1 MEMLKTKMK
10 QAKMIK
16 DSYGEELSI
25 NRISKTTDVILNII
39 FLLWSL
45 VCVLPLLLVV
55 VVSFSSEQSIFQN
68 GYSFFPSEW
77 SLDAYQFFFKLG
89 DQLIRSYGITIFV
102 TVVGTLFS
110 LAITA
115 MFAYVLSRSDYA
127 YNRLFTLLMLF
138 TMLFNGGI
146 VASYIVNTQMLG
158 LGDSLGALIFPM
170 SLNAFYVI
178 VLRTFYKGIPLEII
192 EAARIDG
199 AGEFKTF
206 FSVILPL
213 SKPGLATIGILQSF
227 SYWNDWF
234 LGMLYIVDQKKYPV
248 QTLLWSMQNSLE
260 FMKQSSANALEYA
273 EMAANAPTDSGR
285 MALTVLVVLPILL
298 AYPFFQKYFVKGLT
312 VGGVKG

>member
-1 MEMLKTKMK
+1 MLPFKKHPR
-10 QAKMIK
+10 
-16 DSYGEELSI
+16 DEGEGDLAI
-25 NRISKTTDVILNII
+25 NRISRRADRVLNLI
-39 FLLWSL
+39 FLLWAL
-45 VCVLPLLLVV
+45 ACVLPLILVV
-55 VVSFSSEQSIFQN
+55 IVSFSSEQSIFQN

-77 SLDAYQFFFKLG
+77 SLDAYRFFFRLG
-89 DQLIRSYGITIFV
+89 DQLVRSYGITIFV
-102 TVVGTLFS
+102 TVAGTLFS
-110 LAITA
+110 LIITA
-115 MFAYVLSRSDYA
+115 MFAYVLSRAGYA

-146 VASYIVNTQMLG
+146 VATYMVNTQILG
-158 LGDSLGALIFPM
+158 LGNSLGALIFPM

-178 VLRTFYKGIPLEII
+178 VLRTFYKSIPMEII

-206 FSVILPL
+206 FRIVTPL
-213 SKPGLATIGILQSF
+213 SKPGLATIGMFTTIA
-227 SYWNDWF
+227 YWNDWF
-234 LGMLYIVDQKKYPV
+234 LGMLYIIDQKKYPV

>member
-1 MEMLKTKMK
+1 MQALKKRVK
-10 QAKMIK
+10 EAS
-16 DSYGEELSI
+16 DDLAV
-25 NRISKTTDVILNII
+25 NRISKKADFIINVIF
-39 FLLWSL
+39 FLWALA
-45 VCVLPLLLVV
+45 CVLPLLLVV

-77 SLDAYQFFFKLG
+77 SLAAYEFFFKLG
-89 DQLIRSYGITIFV
+89 DQLVRSYAITIFV
-102 TVVGTLFS
+102 TAAGTLFS

-127 YNRLFTLLMLF
+127 YNRIFTFLLLF

-146 VASYIVNTQMLG
+146 VATYMVNTQWLKM
-158 LGDSLGALIFPM
+158 GDSLSALIFPM

-178 VLRTFYKGIPLEII
+178 VLRTFYKSIPMEII

-206 FSVILPL
+206 FRIVLPL
-213 SKPGLATIGILQSF
+213 SKPGLATIGMFTTIA
-227 SYWNDWF
+227 YWNDWF
-234 LGMLYIVDQKKYPV
+234 LGMLYIIDQKKYPV

-273 EMAANAPTDSGR
+273 EMAASAPTDSGR
-285 MALTVLVVLPILL
+285 MALTVLVVLPVLL

>member
-1 MEMLKTKMK
+1 MK
-10 QAKMIK
+10 YFKKKAGGSG
-16 DSYGEELSI
+16 DDLAV
-25 NRISKTTDVILNII
+25 NRISTKTNVILNVV
-39 FLLWSL
+39 FLFWALI
-45 VCVLPLLLVV
+45 CVLPLILVV
-55 VVSFSSEQSIFQN
+55 IVSFSSEQSIFQN
-68 GYSFFPSEW
+68 GYTFFPSEW
-77 SLDAYQFFFKLG
+77 SLDAYNFFFKLG
-89 DQLIRSYGITIFV
+89 DQLVRSYGITIFV

-115 MFAYVLSRSDYA
+115 MFAYVLSRNDYA
-127 YNRLFTLLMLF
+127 YNRVFTFLMLF

-146 VASYIVNTQMLG
+146 VATYMVNTQLLK
-158 LGDSLGALIFPM
+158 LGDSVGALIFPM

-178 VLRTFYKGIPLEII
+178 VLRTFYKGIPMEII

-199 AGEFKTF
+199 AGEFRTF
-206 FSVILPL
+206 FSIVLPL
-213 SKPGLATIGILQSF
+213 SKPGLATIGMFTTIA
-227 SYWNDWF
+227 YWNDWF

>member
-1 MEMLKTKMK
+1 MRKFKNRFRDE
-10 QAKMIK
+10 
-16 DSYGEELSI
+16 GEGDLAI
-25 NRISKTTDVILNII
+25 NRISKTTDRILNLI
-39 FLLWSL
+39 FLIWTLA
-45 VCVLPLLLVV
+45 CVLPLILVV
-55 VVSFSSEQSIFQN
+55 IVSFSSEQSIFQN

-77 SLDAYQFFFKLG
+77 SLDAYRFFFRLG
-89 DQLIRSYGITIFV
+89 DQLVRSYGITIFV
-102 TVVGTLFS
+102 TVAGNLFS

-115 MFAYVLSRSDYA
+115 MFAYVLSRADYA

-146 VASYIVNTQMLG
+146 VATYMVNTQLLG

-206 FSVILPL
+206 FRIVMPL
-213 SKPGLATIGILQSF
+213 SKPGLATIGMFTTIA
-227 SYWNDWF
+227 YWNDWF
-234 LGMLYIVDQKKYPV
+234 LGMLYIIDQKKYPV